1 MTEMQNFTFSQPTV
15 CIFGREPEKALKEQ
29 LSKRGVKKVL
39 FHYGAGSIKK
49 NGVYDMV
56 SNILKELNLEY
67 IELDGVQ
74 PNPRLTL
81 VRKGIDICREN
92 NIDFILAVGGGSVID
107 SAKAIA
113 LGAPFDGDIWDM
125 FIGKASPSD
134 LTKPTIPIGVVLTI
148 PAAGSESSEG
158 CVISNDDGLMKRAVG
173 TELFIPV
180 FAVLNPEYTF
190 SLPAYQVACGCSDIM
205 AHMFERYFTLDKNVD
220 VTDRQL
226 EANIRCMLHYSK
238 LAQDFPN
245 DYNIKAEVMWAGTIA
260 HNDMLSCGRTGDWAS
275 HDIEHEL
282 SAIYDIY
289 HGEGLSIIFP
299 AWMRYCWKV
308 DPPRFEQFFRRV
320 FDVDF
325 AMGETEKVINEGIY
339 RLESYYRSLGLP
351 VRLSEVKIG
360 EDRIREMADKAVM
373 YRDGTLG
380 NFKKLTADDI
390 YNIYRLAL

>member
-1 MTEMQNFTFSQPTV
+1 MQNFTFSQPTV
-15 CIFGREPEKALKEQ
+15 CIFGLEPENALKEQ

-56 SNILKELNLEY
+56 SKVLSELNLEY
-67 IELDGVQ
+67 IELDGVK
-74 PNPRLTL
+74 PNPRLSL
-81 VRKGIDICREN
+81 VRRGIDICRES

-113 LGAPFDGDIWDM
+113 LGAPFTGDIWDM
-125 FIGKASPSD
+125 YIGKASPSD
-134 LTKPTIPIGVVLTI
+134 LTEPTIPIGVVLTI
-148 PAAGSESSEG
+148 PAAGSESSTG
-158 CVISNDDGLMKRAVG
+158 SVISNDETLEKRPVG

-180 FAVLNPEYTF
+180 FAILNPEYTF

-205 AHMFERYFTLDKNVD
+205 AHMFERYFTLDKHVD

-245 DYNIKAEVMWAGTIA
+245 DYDIKAEVMWAGTIA

-289 HGEGLSIIFP
+289 HGEGLSIVFP
-299 AWMRYCWKV
+299 AWMRYCWKE
-308 DPPRFEQFFRRV
+308 DPARFEQFFRRV

-351 VRLSEVKIG
+351 VRLNEVKIG
-360 EDRIREMADKAVM
+360 EDRIREMADKAVK
-373 YRDGTLG
+373 YSGGTLG

>member
-1 MTEMQNFTFSQPTV
+1 MQNFTFSQPTV
-15 CIFGREPEKALKEQ
+15 CIFGRDPSGALKEQ

-39 FHYGAGSIKK
+39 FHYGGGSIKN

-56 SNILKELNLEY
+56 SSILKELNLEC
-67 IELDGVQ
+67 IELPGVQ
-74 PNPRLTL
+74 PNPRLAL

-92 NIDFILAVGGGSVID
+92 DIDFILAVGGGSVID

-125 FIGKASPSD
+125 FIGKAAPSD

-173 TELFIPV
+173 TDLFIPV
-180 FAVLNPEYTF
+180 FAILNPEYTF
-190 SLPAYQVACGCSDIM
+190 SLPPYQVACGCSDIM
-205 AHMFERYFTLDKNVD
+205 AHMFERYFTLDKSVD

-226 EANIRCMLHYSK
+226 EANMRSMLHYSK

-245 DYNIKAEVMWAGTIA
+245 DYDIKAEVMWAGTIA

-289 HGEGLSIIFP
+289 HGEGLSIVFP
-299 AWMRYCWKV
+299 AWMRYCWRE

-351 VRLSEVKIG
+351 VRLNEVKIG
-360 EDRIREMADKAVM
+360 EDRLREMAEKAVK
-373 YRDGTLG
+373 YSGGTLG